1 MVNRFLRGIL
11 AKDAGLFALNNRYE
25 NLEKAI
31 EAVQVY
37 VENQRSVFGHMK
49 IRALED
55 QGSSPEEDIA
65 RVRFQR
71 KQGPTQERST
81 TVPMTPASNSITEGM
96 EEVKKTLRD
105 IQEAINRPM
114 ATQTKEIEKRW
125 QMLEKNLEEI
135 RKTIKPRELPRAV
148 GGNRETTNKNE
159 GRRTRSPTPED
170 IQCFR
175 CQGRG
180 HMARECPNLRART
193 PMGSRS
199 PSLTQR
205 VEFALNTNERM

>member
-1 MVNRFLRGIL
+1 M
-11 AKDAGLFALNNRYE
+11 
-25 NLEKAI
+25 
-31 EAVQVY
+31 
-37 VENQRSVFGHMK
+37 
-49 IRALED
+49 RALED

-81 TVPMTPASNSITEGM
+81 TVPMTPASTEGM

-105 IQEAINRPM
+105 IQEAINRPI
-114 ATQTKEIEKRW
+114 ATQAKEIEKRL

-135 RKTIKPRELPRAV
+135 RKTIKPPELPRAV

-180 HMARECPNLRART
+180 HMARECPNPRAKT
-193 PMGSRS
+193 PVGSRFPS
-199 PSLTQR
+199 PTQR
-205 VEFALNTNERM
+205 VAFALNTNERM

>member
-1 MVNRFLRGIL
+1 
-11 AKDAGLFALNNRYE
+11 
-25 NLEKAI
+25 
-31 EAVQVY
+31 
-37 VENQRSVFGHMK
+37 MK
-49 IRALED
+49 MRTLED

-96 EEVKKTLRD
+96 EEVKKTLRG
-105 IQEAINRPM
+105 IQEAINRPI
-114 ATQTKEIEKRW
+114 ATQAKKIEKKL

-159 GRRTRSPTPED
+159 GATDPVAD
-170 IQCFR
+170 A
-175 CQGRG
+175 RG
-180 HMARECPNLRART
+180 HSVSGARAGVT
-193 PMGSRS
+193 WHGSVQIPGPGHQWGQDPHPHYKEWR
-199 PSLTQR
+199 LI
-205 VEFALNTNERM
+205 